1 MKSLFSVALL
11 GSVIVACFAAASL
24 PLCAQA
30 PESGNAHGSG
40 QNQPTGSQPATSS
53 QDQPAAGGQNPAAN
67 SALAQQPPRTTTQTN
82 SNPFPA
88 DTTSVPII
96 PTHETSDLPPSAGGD
111 AGNLG
116 LPMPPDDADPMRS
129 PEDAAAAALSSDSS
143 SSSSLSGLR
152 DLAPPDDDTSR
163 HGKHKGKDEQVVP
176 EHHETAA
183 EDESVGSYYLENK
196 DWKGALS
203 RFQSAM
209 VLDPDNPDVYW
220 GLAECERHTG
230 DFADARTNYLK
241 VREYDPGSRHAKE
254 AGKALEDPEI
264 ANAKPEASATPPKS
278 QPHQ

>member
-1 MKSLFSVALL
+1 MKSFFGVAL
-11 GSVIVACFAAASL
+11 ITACFAAAS
-24 PLCAQA
+24 PILCAQA
-30 PESGNAHGSG
+30 PASGSSPASG
-40 QNQPTGSQPATSS
+40 QN
-53 QDQPAAGGQNPAAN
+53 QPAAGGQNPAAN
-67 SALAQQPPRTTTQTN
+67 SAPAQQPPRTTTQTN
-82 SNPFPA
+82 SNPFPE

-96 PTHETSDLPPSAGGD
+96 PTHETTDLPPGADGD
-111 AGNLG
+111 AGDFG

-129 PEDAAAAALSSDSS
+129 PEDAAAAAGSSDSS

-152 DLAPPDDDTSR
+152 DLAPPDDDTAQ
-163 HGKHKGKDEQVVP
+163 HGRHKGRDEQVVP

-183 EDESVGSYYLENK
+183 EDESVGSYYLSNK

-203 RFQSAM
+203 RFQSAL

-230 DFADARTNYLK
+230 DFADARANYQK
-241 VREYDPGSRHAKE
+241 VMEYDPGSHHAKE

-264 ANAKPEASATPPKS
+264 ANAKADAAAAP

>member
-1 MKSLFSVALL
+1 MKSLFGVALL
-11 GSVIVACFAAASL
+11 VALFVAASPFL
-24 PLCAQA
+24 RAQA
-30 PESGNAHGSG
+30 PESSNAPGSG
-40 QNQPTGSQPATSS
+40 QN
-53 QDQPAAGGQNPAAN
+53 QPAAGGQNPAAN
-67 SALAQQPPRTTTQTN
+67 PAPAQQPPRTTSQTN
-82 SNPFPA
+82 SNPFPE

-96 PTHETSDLPPSAGGD
+96 PMHETPDLPASAGGD

-129 PEDAAAAALSSDSS
+129 PEDASAEPGDSS

-152 DLAPPDDDTSR
+152 DLAPPDDDTAQ

-230 DFADARTNYLK
+230 DFADARANYLK

-264 ANAKPEASATPPKS
+264 SNAKPDASGSTAP

>member
-1 MKSLFSVALL
+1 MKSLFGVAML
-11 GSVIVACFAAASL
+11 VTCFAAAS
-24 PLCAQA
+24 PLLRAQA
-30 PESGNAHGSG
+30 PESGSPPASG
-40 QNQPTGSQPATSS
+40 QS
-53 QDQPAAGGQNPAAN
+53 QPAAGGPNPAAN
-67 SALAQQPPRTTTQTN
+67 SAPTQQPPRTTTQTN
-82 SNPFPA
+82 SNPFPE

-96 PTHETSDLPPSAGGD
+96 PTHDTPDLPPGAGGD
-111 AGNLG
+111 AGNFG

-129 PEDAAAAALSSDSS
+129 PEDAADAESSDSS
-143 SSSSLSGLR
+143 SSSSLSGIR
-152 DLAPPDDDTSR
+152 DLPPPDNDDDTPQR
-163 HGKHKGKDEQVVP
+163 GKHKGKGEQVVP

-203 RFQSAM
+203 RFQSAL

-230 DFADARTNYLK
+230 DFADARANYLK

-264 ANAKPEASATPPKS
+264 ANAKPDASGPTSP

>member
-1 MKSLFSVALL
+1 MKSLFGVALL
-11 GSVIVACFAAASL
+11 GSVIVACFAAGSL

-30 PESGNAHGSG
+30 QPSGSSSG
-40 QNQPTGSQPATSS
+40 PRQN
-53 QDQPAAGGQNPAAN
+53 QPAAGGQNPAAN
-67 SALAQQPPRTTTQTN
+67 SAPAQQPPRTTTQTN
-82 SNPFPA
+82 SNPFPE

-96 PTHETSDLPPSAGGD
+96 PTHDTPDLPPSAGGD
-111 AGNLG
+111 AGNFG

-129 PEDAAAAALSSDSS
+129 PEDAAAESSDSS

-152 DLAPPDDDTSR
+152 DMPPPDDDTAQ
-163 HGKHKGKDEQVVP
+163 HGRHKGKDEQVVP

-203 RFQSAM
+203 RFQSAL

-230 DFADARTNYLK
+230 DFADARANYLK

-264 ANAKPEASATPPKS
+264 ANAKTAASR
-278 QPHQ
+278 QPAPQLQH

>member
-1 MKSLFSVALL
+1 MKSLFGVALM
-11 GSVIVACFAAASL
+11 VACFSAASL
-24 PLCAQA
+24 QVCAQG
-30 PESGNAHGSG
+30 PKGSGGSGSG
-40 QNQPTGSQPATSS
+40 QNQS
-53 QDQPAAGGQNPAAN
+53 AAGGQNPAAN
-67 SALAQQPPRTTTQTN
+67 SAPAQQPPRTSTQTN
-82 SNPFPA
+82 SNPFPE

-96 PTHETSDLPPSAGGD
+96 PTHETPDLPPSAGGD
-111 AGNLG
+111 AGNFG

-129 PEDAAAAALSSDSS
+129 PEDAAAAAESSDGS

-152 DLAPPDDDTSR
+152 DLPQPDDTPQP
-163 HGKHKGKDEQVVP
+163 GKHKRRDEQVVP

-220 GLAECERHTG
+220 GLAECERHMG
-230 DFADARTNYLK
+230 DFADARANYLR

-264 ANAKPEASATPPKS
+264 ANAKPDASAAPA
-278 QPHQ
+278 PHQ

>member
-1 MKSLFSVALL
+1 MKSFFGVALL
-11 GSVIVACFAAASL
+11 VACFAAASL
-24 PLCAQA
+24 PLRAQA
-30 PESGNAHGSG
+30 PESGNTPGSG
-40 QNQPTGSQPATSS
+40 QNQPKGGQPATSG
-53 QDQPAAGGQNPAAN
+53 QNQPAAGGQNPAAN
-67 SALAQQPPRTTTQTN
+67 SAPAQQPPRTTTQTN
-82 SNPFPA
+82 SNPFPE

-96 PTHETSDLPPSAGGD
+96 PTHDTPDLPPSD
-111 AGNLG
+111 SGNLG

-129 PEDAAAAALSSDSS
+129 PEDAAAAAESSDSS

-152 DLAPPDDDTSR
+152 DLAPPDDDTTQ
-163 HGKHKGKDEQVVP
+163 HGKHKGKGDQVAP

-230 DFADARTNYLK
+230 DFADARANYLK

-254 AGKALEDPEI
+254 AAKALEDPEI
-264 ANAKPEASATPPKS
+264 ANTKPPAS
-278 QPHQ
+278 QPPHP

>member
-1 MKSLFSVALL
+1 MKSLFGVALL
-11 GSVIVACFAAASL
+11 VACFAAASL
-24 PLCAQA
+24 PHVCAQA
-30 PESGNAHGSG
+30 QPSGSSSGSG
-40 QNQPTGSQPATSS
+40 QN
-53 QDQPAAGGQNPAAN
+53 QPAAGGQNPAAN
-67 SALAQQPPRTTTQTN
+67 SAPAQQPPRTTTETN
-82 SNPFPA
+82 SNPFPE

-96 PTHETSDLPPSAGGD
+96 PTHDTPDLPPSAGD
-111 AGNLG
+111 GNLG

-129 PEDAAAAALSSDSS
+129 PEDAAAAAEPSDSS

-152 DLAPPDDDTSR
+152 DLAPPDDTPQP
-163 HGKHKGKDEQVVP
+163 GKRKRKDDQVAP

-183 EDESVGSYYLENK
+183 EDENVGSYYLENK

-203 RFQSAM
+203 RFQSAL

-230 DFADARTNYLK
+230 DFADARANYLK

-264 ANAKPEASATPPKS
+264 ANAKPDASGSTS
-278 QPHQ
+278 TQPHQ

>member
-1 MKSLFSVALL
+1 MKSLFGVALL
-11 GSVIVACFAAASL
+11 MACFAAASSR
-24 PLCAQA
+24 LCAQA
-30 PESGNAHGSG
+30 QDSGNASGSG
-40 QNQPTGSQPATSS
+40 QNPPAAGQPT
-53 QDQPAAGGQNPAAN
+53 AGGQNPAEN
-67 SALAQQPPRTTTQTN
+67 SAPAQQPPRTTTQTN
-82 SNPFPA
+82 SNPFPE

-96 PTHETSDLPPSAGGD
+96 PTHETPDLPPSAGGD

-129 PEDAAAAALSSDSS
+129 PEDAAAEPSD

-152 DLAPPDDDTSR
+152 DLAPPDDDTAQ
-163 HGKHKGKDEQVVP
+163 HGRHKGKGEQVAP

-203 RFQSAM
+203 RFQSAL

-230 DFADARTNYLK
+230 DFADARANYLK

-264 ANAKPEASATPPKS
+264 ANAKPDASGSTSP

>member
-1 MKSLFSVALL
+1 MKALFGVAMLVTCL
-11 GSVIVACFAAASL
+11 AAASL
-24 PLCAQA
+24 PLRAQA
-30 PESGNAHGSG
+30 PENGNASGSG
-40 QNQPTGSQPATSS
+40 QN
-53 QDQPAAGGQNPAAN
+53 QPAAGGQNPAAN
-67 SALAQQPPRTTTQTN
+67 SAPTQRPPRTTTQTN
-82 SNPFPA
+82 SNPFPE

-96 PTHETSDLPPSAGGD
+96 PTHDTPDLPPSAGGD

-129 PEDAAAAALSSDSS
+129 PEDAADAESSNSS
-143 SSSSLSGLR
+143 SSSSLSGIR
-152 DLAPPDDDTSR
+152 DLPPPDNDDDTPQR
-163 HGKHKGKDEQVVP
+163 GKRKGKGEQVAP

-203 RFQSAM
+203 RFQSAL

-230 DFADARTNYLK
+230 DFADARANYLK

-264 ANAKPEASATPPKS
+264 ANAKPDASGSTSP
-278 QPHQ
+278 QQHQ

>member
-1 MKSLFSVALL
+1 MKSLFGVALM
-11 GSVIVACFAAASL
+11 VACFAAASL

-30 PESGNAHGSG
+30 PESGSASGSG
-40 QNQPTGSQPATSS
+40 QDEPAGYQPATSS
-53 QDQPAAGGQNPAAN
+53 QNPPAGGGQNPAAN
-67 SALAQQPPRTTTQTN
+67 SAPAQQPPRTNTQTD
-82 SNPFPA
+82 SNPFPE

-96 PTHETSDLPPSAGGD
+96 PTHETTDLPGAGDDG
-111 AGNLG
+111 GTLG

-129 PEDAAAAALSSDSS
+129 PEDAAAAADPSDSR

-152 DLAPPDDDTSR
+152 DLPPPDDDRSQP
-163 HGKHKGKDEQVVP
+163 GKHKRKDEQVVP

-183 EDESVGSYYLENK
+183 EDESVGSYYLSNK

-203 RFQSAM
+203 RFQSAL

-230 DFADARTNYLK
+230 DFADARANYLK

-254 AGKALEDPEI
+254 AVKALEDPEI
-264 ANAKPEASATPPKS
+264 ANAKPDASGSTSP
-278 QPHQ
+278 QQHQ